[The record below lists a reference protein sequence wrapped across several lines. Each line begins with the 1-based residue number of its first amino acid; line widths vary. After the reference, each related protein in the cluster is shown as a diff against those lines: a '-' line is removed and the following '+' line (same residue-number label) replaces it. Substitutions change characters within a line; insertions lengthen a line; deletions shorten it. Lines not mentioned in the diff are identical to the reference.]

1 MTESEIKALTEGE
14 PERVRSDMGTVA
26 TPEER
31 HDYPELGLRRYDGC
45 DLVMLSI
52 HPSARDEVRQKLWL
66 ASAGDTV
73 VDPHSFVGAVHRLC
87 VDQLV
92 ERAWTQLVRGGSP
105 EEKLL
110 AQRRVDYL
118 NRVLGRIDAQKG
130 NRYTDPRVVQNR
142 RRLIERSAELRHA
155 DALDLWR

>member
-66 ASAGDTV
+66 ASAGDT
-73 VDPHSFVGAVHRLC
+73 LC